1 MRRGRSI
8 PSASRSTL
16 TARPAGRGGA
26 GHSGQVAG
34 GGPSGASLHF
44 APLELPQ
51 PVAIASAMR
60 LEDQTPIIAP
70 EGFAREGLQ
79 KGFTAVLQSRRPVRP
94 LLWARR

>member
-16 TARPAGRGGA
+16 TARPASRGGA
-26 GHSGQVAG
+26 GHSGQVVG

-51 PVAIASAMR
+51 PVDIASATK
-60 LEDQTPIIAP
+60 LDNQTPIDV
-70 EGFAREGLQ
+70 REVFRDA
-79 KGFTAVLQSRRPVRP
+79 FTAVLQSSRPVRP
-94 LLWARR
+94 VLWARR